1 MAALARVIYVG
12 RRSLSRRLQTAA
24 AAAAASSS
32 LSIAPSKS
40 SDRRSL
46 PPLLTRL
53 LREPESSVKMVLDS
67 DEESGDCW
75 RFAAVML
82 RSGSNSSARELLESD
97 LPLRETGESSV
108 RCEGVHGDGI
118 RGIRPNTAVFN
129 SLILAA
135 LSCGNVVNALSLFE
149 IMRMREDCD
158 PDLGTYNA
166 LIAMYSRRGDGDGML
181 GWYAAAK
188 SAGFSPDLHT
198 YEALITGFIRAGRFE
213 DADRYFEEM
222 ASSGIIPN
230 VGILECVL
238 SGLCRR
244 KKLAEAKEFWRFLI
258 AGGWEVEE
266 GMVEKILALYA
277 ELGRVEEMEELLE
290 TMQHKPSSSIFLPQV
305 HCGVIRLYASSN
317 RLDDVEYSVGRML
330 KNGMQLK
337 CSRDVEAIIS
347 CYFRCEAYERL
358 DIFLE
363 RVGSSYRLSKAA
375 YDLLVAG
382 YRRVGLHEKLELVK
396 KEMKNRGVA

>member
-1 MAALARVIYVG
+1 MEWKLE
-12 RRSLSRRLQTAA
+12 
-24 AAAAASSS
+24 
-32 LSIAPSKS
+32 
-40 SDRRSL
+40 
-46 PPLLTRL
+46 RL
-53 LREPESSVKMVLDS
+53 LAGDVREHASFSNLISLCAKLENLPFAVKVFTAMES
-67 DEESGDCW
+67 
-75 RFAAVML
+75 
-82 RSGSNSSARELLESD
+82 
-97 LPLRETGESSV
+97 
-108 RCEGVHGDGI
+108 
-118 RGIRPNTAVFN
+118 RGIRPNTTVFN

-149 IMRMREDCD
+149 IMRMREDSD
-158 PDLGTYNA
+158 PNLGTYNA
-166 LIAMYSRRGDGDGML
+166 FIAMYSSRGDGDGML
-181 GWYAAAK
+181 GWYSAAK

-198 YEALITGFIRAGRFE
+198 YEALIAGFIRVGRFE
-213 DADRYFEEM
+213 EADQYFGEM

-230 VGILECVL
+230 VAILECVL

-244 KKLAEAKEFWRFLI
+244 KKLDEAKEFWRFLI
-258 AGGWEVEE
+258 TGGWEVEE

-290 TMQHKPSSSIFLPQV
+290 TLQQKPNSSILLPQV

-330 KNGMQLK
+330 KNGIQLK
-337 CSRDVEAIIS
+337 SSRDVEAIIS

-363 RVGSSYRLSKAA
+363 RVGSSHKLSKAA

-396 KEMKNRGVA
+396 KEMKSRGLA